1 MESRLVTAIRIVL
14 ALVMVAPLIVMTD
27 PLPHAVFPYVVGKAL
42 WSRTLIEIAFGLWVV
57 LLLRDSSYRFPRS
70 WTLAV
75 LGVYVLIALLATFF
89 SVSPTRSLWSTYE
102 RMQGWVDLAHWATFV
117 VVLVS
122 THRTWA
128 HWRTLLN
135 FNLGVGILIGAL
147 GLTQFFDIKV
157 FEYLQYRNRLDITLG
172 NPTYVGGYML
182 VNFFIAAA
190 FLAESFLDRSA
201 SETRGRAVD
210 RRRRRRAQ
218 QSGGL
223 SSIPPEHLWRAFW
236 VAAVALSLTMV
247 FLSGTRSAAV
257 ALVAGIL
264 AFSIGYA
271 LWGGSRRLRVAA
283 IGTTAVM
290 TALASL
296 VVVFILVRAGTDV
309 ERIDLPGTMVERL
322 LNTGVRDR
330 SVEGRIA
337 AAEVGMKAFLDRPLL
352 GWGPENYTVGYDRHV
367 GPEAFAMGAV
377 SFDQA
382 HNKLIEELTTKGLLG
397 LLGYL
402 ALWVSLA
409 VVYIR
414 KARYLAPAQQAFA
427 FLIGAGLIGYFTQNI
442 FLFDTP
448 GTVIHLYALIGFVVF
463 LDSMILKRSGSGP
476 AQVVVQD
483 EKAADRGPLFPSLRG
498 EMATG
503 SVILVV
509 GVGIAAAVFL
519 LNERPLTAARQAVD
533 AVSGGNA
540 WAQRFEAFED
550 SVSTFPP
557 LSNTVRMMMF
567 REIGTQWVTLNGNEA
582 AMALEAV
589 ETHGPA
595 GTKAEP
601 EEWRLLTTMAV
612 IYQQARSINEEYV
625 GRARQLVEE
634 AVELAPSRVEVRALL
649 IAQHLAEDD
658 LQGALRLIER
668 YTAEAPDAAH
678 HYEPIREQVESE
690 VKRLENE
697 QGSDE

>member
-1 MESRLVTAIRIVL
+1 
-14 ALVMVAPLIVMTD
+14 MVAPLIVMTD

-42 WSRTLIEIAFGLWVV
+42 WSRTLIEIAFGLWVI

-70 WTLAV
+70 WTLAA
-75 LGVYVLIALLATFF
+75 LGVYVLIALLATVF

-135 FNLGVGILIGAL
+135 FNLGVGILIGLL
-147 GLTQFFDIKV
+147 GLTQLFDIRV

-172 NPTYVGGYML
+172 NPTYVGGHML
-182 VNFFIAAA
+182 VNFFIAAG
-190 FLAESFLDRSA
+190 FLAESFLDRLA
-201 SETRGRAVD
+201 AETRGRAVD
-210 RRRRRRAQ
+210 RRRRRHRQ
-218 QSGGL
+218 QAGGV

-236 VAAVALSLTMV
+236 VAAIALSLTMA
-247 FLSGTRSAAV
+247 FLSGTRSAAI

-271 LWGGSRRLRVAA
+271 LWGGSRRLRTAA
-283 IGTTAVM
+283 IGTTAVVA
-290 TALASL
+290 ALVSL
-296 VVVFILVRAGTDV
+296 VTIFILVRAGTDV

-337 AAEVGMKAFLDRPLL
+337 AAEVGVEAFLDRPFL

-367 GPEAFAMGAV
+367 RPEAFAKGSL

-402 ALWVSLA
+402 ALWVTVT
-409 VVYIR
+409 VVFIR
-414 KARYLAPAQQAFA
+414 KARYLTKAQQAFA
-427 FLIGAGLIGYFTQNI
+427 LLIGAGLIAYFTQNI

-463 LDSMILKRSGSGP
+463 LDSMTLKRSGSGP
-476 AQVVVQD
+476 AQAVVQD
-483 EKAADRGPLFPSLRG
+483 ERAANRSPLFPSIKG
-498 EMATG
+498 DVATV
-503 SVILVV
+503 SVVVVV

-519 LNERPLTAARQAVD
+519 LNVRPLTAASSAAD
-533 AVSGGNA
+533 AVSAGNS
-540 WAQRFEAFED
+540 WEQRFKAFED
-550 SVSTFPP
+550 SVNTFPP

-567 REIGTQWVTLNGNEA
+567 REIGLAWGALEGNEMA
-582 AMALEAV
+582 TALELV

-601 EEWRLLTTMAV
+601 EEWRLLSGMAV
-612 IYQQARSINEEYV
+612 IYQQARDENKEYIA
-625 GRARQLVEE
+625 RARDLVES

-649 IAQHLAEDD
+649 IAQHLIENDS
-658 LQGALRLIER
+658 QGALRLIED
-668 YTAEAPDAAH
+668 YVAEAPETEH
-678 HYEPIREQVESE
+678 RYKPLREQAE
-690 VKRLENE
+690 RLENAQE
-697 QGSDE
+697 TDG

>member
-14 ALVMVAPLIVMTD
+14 ALVMVTPLIVMTD
-27 PLPHAVFPYVVGKAL
+27 PLPNTLFPYVVGKAL
-42 WSRTLIEIAFGLWVV
+42 WSRTLIEIAFGLWII
-57 LLLRDSSYRFPRS
+57 LLLRDSSYRPPKS
-70 WTLAV
+70 WTLAA

-102 RMQGWVDLAHWATFV
+102 RMQGWVDLLHWATFV

-135 FNLGVGILIGAL
+135 FNLGVGILIALL
-147 GLTQFFDIKV
+147 GLTQFLDIRV

-182 VNFFIAAA
+182 VNFFIAAG

-201 SETRGRAVD
+201 SETRGRAVE
-210 RRRRRRAQ
+210 RRRRRRVQ

-223 SSIPPEHLWRAFW
+223 SSIPPEQLWRAFW
-236 VAAVALSLTMV
+236 VAAIALSLTMV
-247 FLSGTRSAAV
+247 LLSGTRSAAI

-271 LWGGSRRLRVAA
+271 LWGGSRRLRTTA
-283 IGTTAVM
+283 IGTTAVVA
-290 TALASL
+290 ALVSL
-296 VVVFILVRAGTDV
+296 VTIFILVRAGTDV

-330 SVEGRIA
+330 SAEGRIA
-337 AAEVGMKAFLDRPLL
+337 AAEVGWQAFLDRPLL

-367 GPEAFAMGAV
+367 GPDAFAKGAA

-409 VVYIR
+409 VVFIR
-414 KARYLAPAQQAFA
+414 KARYLTAAQQAFA
-427 FLIGAGLIGYFTQNI
+427 LLMGAGLIGYFTQNF

-448 GTVIHLYALIGFVVF
+448 GTVIHLYVLVGFVVF
-463 LDSMILKRSGSGP
+463 LDSMALKRSGSGP
-476 AQVVVQD
+476 TQAVVQD
-483 EKAADRGPLFPSLRG
+483 ERTADRSPLFPLLRG
-498 EMATG
+498 DVAMVSA
-503 SVILVV
+503 ILVV

-519 LNERPLTAARQAVD
+519 LNVRPLTAASSAAD
-533 AVSGGNA
+533 AVSGGTS
-540 WAQRFEAFED
+540 WEQRFEAFED

-567 REIGTQWVTLNGNEA
+567 REIGLAWGALEGNE
-582 AMALEAV
+582 MTTALAIV

-601 EEWRLLTTMAV
+601 EEWRLLSGMAV
-612 IYQQARSINEEYV
+612 IYQQARDENEEYIA
-625 GRARQLVEE
+625 RARDLVES

-649 IAQHLAEDD
+649 IAQHLIENDP
-658 LQGALRLIER
+658 QGAMRLIDD
-668 YTAEAPDAAH
+668 YVAEAPETVH
-678 HYEPIREQVESE
+678 RYEPLREQAEQ
-690 VKRLENE
+690 LEKAQE
-697 QGSDE
+697 TDG

>member
-1 MESRLVTAIRIVL
+1 MESRLVTAIRIIL

-42 WSRTLIEIAFGLWVV
+42 WSRTLIEIAFGLWVI

-70 WTLAV
+70 WTLAA
-75 LGVYVLIALLATFF
+75 LGVYVLIALLATVF

-117 VVLVS
+117 VVLAS

-135 FNLGVGILIGAL
+135 FNLGVGILIGVL
-147 GLTQFFDIKV
+147 GLTQFLDIRV

-182 VNFFIAAA
+182 VNFFIATA

-223 SSIPPEHLWRAFW
+223 SSIPPEHLWRVFW
-236 VAAVALSLTMV
+236 VAAIVLSLTMV
-247 FLSGTRSAAV
+247 FLSGTRSAAI

-271 LWGGSRRLRVAA
+271 LWGGSRQLRTAA
-283 IGTTAVM
+283 IGTTAVVA
-290 TALASL
+290 ALVSL
-296 VVVFILVRAGTDV
+296 VTIFILVRAGTDV

-337 AAEVGMKAFLDRPLL
+337 AAEVGVNAFLDRPLL

-367 GPEAFAMGAV
+367 GPEAFASGSL

-402 ALWVSLA
+402 ALWVTLA
-409 VVYIR
+409 IVFIR
-414 KARYLAPAQQAFA
+414 KARYLTTAQQAFA
-427 FLIGAGLIGYFTQNI
+427 FLIGAGLISYFTQNI

-448 GTVIHLYALIGFVVF
+448 GTVIHLYALVGFVVF
-463 LDSMILKRSGSGP
+463 IDSMVLKRSGSGP
-476 AQVVVQD
+476 TQSVVQD
-483 EKAADRGPLFPSLRG
+483 ERDADRTPLFPSLRG
-498 EMATG
+498 DVATV
-503 SVILVV
+503 SVVLVV

-519 LNERPLTAARQAVD
+519 LNVRPLTAASGAVD
-533 AVSGGNA
+533 AVSGGTS
-540 WAQRFEAFED
+540 WEQRFEAFED
-550 SVSTFPP
+550 SVNTFPP

-567 REIGTQWVTLNGNEA
+567 REIGLAWG
-582 AMALEAV
+582 ALESSEMATALAIV

-601 EEWRLLTTMAV
+601 EEWRLLSGMAV
-612 IYQQARSINEEYV
+612 IYQQARDENGEYIS
-625 GRARQLVEE
+625 RARELVES

-649 IAQHLAEDD
+649 IAQHLVENDP
-658 LQGALRLIER
+658 QGALRLIED
-668 YTAEAPDAAH
+668 YTAEAPETAH
-678 HYEPIREQVESE
+678 RYEPLREQAE
-690 VKRLENE
+690 RLENAQE
-697 QGSDE
+697 TDG

>member
-1 MESRLVTAIRIVL
+1 MEARLAVTIRIIL
-14 ALVMVAPLIVMTD
+14 ALVMVTPLIVMTD
-27 PLPHAVFPYVVGKAL
+27 PLPISLFPYVVGKAL
-42 WSRTLIEIAFGLWVV
+42 WTRTLIEIAFGLWLI
-57 LLLRDSSYRFPRS
+57 LLLRDSSYRFPKS

-75 LGVYVLIALLATFF
+75 LGIYVLIALLATVF

-122 THRTWA
+122 THRTWM

-135 FNLGVGILIGAL
+135 INLGVGIVIGLL
-147 GLTQFFDIKV
+147 GLTQFFDIRV
-157 FEYLQYRNRLDITLG
+157 FDYLQYRDRLDITLG

-190 FLAESFLDRSA
+190 FLAESLLDRSA

-223 SSIPPEHLWRAFW
+223 SSIPSEHLWRAFW
-236 VAAVALSLTMV
+236 ASAIALNLMMV

-271 LWGGSRRLRVAA
+271 LWGGSRRLRSAA
-283 IGTTAVM
+283 IGTTVAV
-290 TALASL
+290 TALAT
-296 VVVFILVRAGTDV
+296 VVLIFVLVRAGTDV
-309 ERIDLPGTMVERL
+309 ERIDFPGTMIERL

-337 AAEVGMKAFLDRPLL
+337 AAQVGWEAFLDRPIL

-367 GPEAFAMGAV
+367 APEAFAKGAT

-402 ALWVSLA
+402 ALWVSMA
-409 VVYIR
+409 VIFLR
-414 KARYLAPAQQAFA
+414 KARFLSQGQQAFA
-427 FLIGAGLIGYFTQNI
+427 FLVGAGLIGYFTQNL

-448 GTVIHLYALIGFVVF
+448 GTVIHLYVLVGFVVF
-463 LDSMILKRSGSGP
+463 LGSFVLKRSESGIVE
-476 AQVVVQD
+476 AVVPV
-483 EKAADRGPLFPSLRG
+483 EKSTDPSPLFPSLRG
-498 EMATG
+498 EMAMG
-503 SVILVV
+503 SVVLVV
-509 GVGIAAAVFL
+509 GLAIAAAVFF
-519 LNERPLTAARQAVD
+519 LNVRPLTAASRAVD
-533 AVSGGNA
+533 AVTQGLSWN
-540 WAQRFEAFED
+540 QRLEAFED

-557 LSNTVRMMMF
+557 LANNVRMMMF
-567 REIGTQWVTLNGNEA
+567 REIGLGWITLTDDEA
-582 AMALEAV
+582 STALQIA
-589 ETHGPA
+589 ETHGPE

-601 EEWRLLTTMAV
+601 EEWRLLSAMAV
-612 IYQQARSINEEYV
+612 IYQQAGSANKEYIIQ
-625 GRARQLVEE
+625 ARELVEKV
-634 AVELAPSRVEVRALL
+634 VELAPSRVEARALL

-658 LQGALRLIER
+658 PQGAMRLMDSYAE
-668 YTAEAPDAAH
+668 EAPETTH
-678 HYEPIREQVESE
+678 RYESLRELVERE
-690 VKRLENE
+690 LNPLE
-697 QGSDE
+697 SDQ

>member
-1 MESRLVTAIRIVL
+1 MESRLAAAIRIVL
-14 ALVMVAPLIVMTD
+14 ALVMVAPLIVMND
-27 PLPHAVFPYVVGKAL
+27 PLPHTLFPYVVGKAL
-42 WSRTLIEIAFGLWVV
+42 WSRTLIEIAFGLWII
-57 LLLRDSSYRFPRS
+57 LLLRDSSYRLPKS
-70 WTLAV
+70 WTLAA
-75 LGVYVLIALLATFF
+75 LGIYVLIALLATVF

-135 FNLGVGILIGAL
+135 FNLGVGILIGLL
-147 GLTQFFDIKV
+147 GLTQFFDIRV

-201 SETRGRAVD
+201 SETRGRGVE

-223 SSIPPEHLWRAFW
+223 SQIPSEHLWRAFW
-236 VAAVALSLTMV
+236 AACAALNLTMV
-247 FLSGTRSAAV
+247 FLSGTRSAAI

-271 LWGGSRRLRVAA
+271 LWGGSRRLRTAA
-283 IGTTAVM
+283 IGTTAVLL
-290 TALASL
+290 ALAS
-296 VVVFILVRAGTDV
+296 VVTIFILVRAGTDT

-337 AAEVGMKAFLDRPLL
+337 AAQVGVNAFFDRPFL

-367 GPEAFAMGAV
+367 EPDAFAKGAL

-409 VVYIR
+409 AVFIR
-414 KARYLAPAQQAFA
+414 KARHLPAAQQAFA
-427 FLIGAGLIGYFTQNI
+427 FLIGGGLIGYFTQNF

-448 GTVIHLYALIGFVVF
+448 GTVIHLYALVGFVVY
-463 LDSMILKRSGSGP
+463 LDSMVLKRSGSGP
-476 AQVVVQD
+476 TQAVVQD
-483 EKAADRGPLFPSLRG
+483 ERDVDRSPLFPSLTG
-498 EMATG
+498 EMSIG
-503 SVILVV
+503 SVIFIV

-519 LNERPLTAARQAVD
+519 LNVRPLTAASRAVD
-533 AVSGGNA
+533 AVSGGPF
-540 WAQRFEAFED
+540 WEQRFEAFED
-550 SVSTFPP
+550 SVNTFPP
-557 LSNTVRMMMF
+557 LSNNVRMMMF
-567 REIGTQWVTLNGNEA
+567 REIGLAWGDLAGNEMA
-582 AMALEAV
+582 AALEVV

-595 GTKAEP
+595 GTKSEP
-601 EEWRLLTTMAV
+601 EEWRLLSGMAV
-612 IYQQARSINEEYV
+612 IYQQARDENEEYIA
-625 GRARQLVEE
+625 RARGLVES
-634 AVELAPSRVEVRALL
+634 AVELAPTRIEVRSLL
-649 IAQHLAEDD
+649 IVQHLAEGDP
-658 LQGALRLIER
+658 QGAMRLIER
-668 YTAEAPDAAH
+668 FSEEAPKTTH
-678 HYEPIREQVESE
+678 HYEPLRELVEGELKS
-690 VKRLENE
+690 LEND
-697 QGSDE
+697 QGR